1 MPIFRINKDLH
12 YYAHVPKCGGSSVEH
27 YLVDRFGPM
36 GLRDTEEKLIH
47 PTLRWTRT
55 TPVHIPAVALARI
68 VPPDWIASS
77 FAVVRHPVRRLIS
90 AFFQGRDVA
99 GRIPL
104 SADFNAWFAEAAV
117 WVGKDPYR
125 NGGHLEPQTT
135 FIPPGS
141 RIFRLEDGLEQVVP
155 YLDALAGNSD
165 GPREIVLLGHI
176 DTVPG
181 HIPVRIEDGVLH
193 GRGSVDASARASDAR
208 STVGSAM
215 RPGGTAPSVCTSTTA
230 AEASATFSSA
240 ATAGNS
246 RRTAREDSDGPP

>member
-1 MPIFRINKDLH
+1 MPIFRIDKDLH

-165 GPREIVLLGHI
+165 GPREIAPRNVGRWRHEEEPPILTPATLDLVTRLYAEDFTRFGYE
-176 DTVPG
+176 
-181 HIPVRIEDGVLH
+181 IPATTDG
-193 GRGSVDASARASDAR
+193 
-208 STVGSAM
+208 
-215 RPGGTAPSVCTSTTA
+215 A
-230 AEASATFSSA
+230 AALPDLPALA
-240 ATAGNS
+240 ATGKPPVPPRRSLRVRTIRYLLRKAGQ
-246 RRTAREDSDGPP
+246 